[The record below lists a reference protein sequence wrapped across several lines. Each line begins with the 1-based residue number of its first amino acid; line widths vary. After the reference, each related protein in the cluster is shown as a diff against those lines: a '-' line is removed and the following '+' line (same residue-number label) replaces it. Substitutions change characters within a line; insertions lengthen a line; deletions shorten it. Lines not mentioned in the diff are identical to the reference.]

1 MNIPMKKIYTALN
14 VNKYRKFIDPKLCI
28 FDKTLFFIICS
39 KCGNNSD
46 RMFKEEG
53 SIEILNVLGLINNMW
68 FKVSSTC
75 NKYCRRKNK
84 SQI

>member
-1 MNIPMKKIYTALN
+1 MYTALN
-14 VNKYRKFIDPKLCI
+14 VNKYRKLIDPKLYI
-28 FDKTLFFIICS
+28 FDKTLFFIIC
-39 KCGNNSD
+39 KCGSNSD
-46 RMFKEEG
+46 RMFKEQE

-75 NKYCRRKNK
+75 NKYGRRKNK